1 MMTRMFNDRFT
12 LIGLALLLAACS
24 GTAQDALRPSP
35 QPAGSLSSSPSASV
49 SPSPQPKL
57 TPSPTGGRPPTPKK
71 AAAPQRKPSHGFVMP
86 RFSRV
91 VIIVLENK
99 EYEVIIGSDRAPY
112 LNSLA
117 NTYALATQ
125 FHGVTHPSLP
135 NYIAMTSGGT
145 NGITSNCTNCH
156 TSATNI
162 VTQMERAG
170 ISWKGYMEGIPGPC
184 SDVAESSDGL
194 YAKKHNPFM
203 YYDDIRNNPSR
214 CNKVVPLT
222 HLDTDIQNGTLP
234 QFVWVTP
241 NMCHDMHDCR
251 VSEGDAW
258 MSKFVPKLL
267 DTLGPRGVLF
277 VTFDEGNTNAGCC
290 TYAAGGRIATII
302 AGPAARTH
310 TSSSVR
316 MSLYSLLRTIEDSW
330 RLGRLGHAGCS
341 CTADM
346 RTLLHSA

>member
-1 MMTRMFNDRFT
+1 
-12 LIGLALLLAACS
+12 
-24 GTAQDALRPSP
+24 
-35 QPAGSLSSSPSASV
+35 
-49 SPSPQPKL
+49 
-57 TPSPTGGRPPTPKK
+57 
-71 AAAPQRKPSHGFVMP
+71 MP

-99 EYEVIIGSDRAPY
+99 EYEVIIGRSDRAPY
-112 LNSLA
+112 LNALA
-117 NTYALATQ
+117 DRYALATQ
-125 FHGVTHPSLP
+125 FYGITHPSLP

-145 NGITSNCTNCH
+145 NGITSNCTDCH

-170 ISWKGYMEGIPGPC
+170 ISWKGYMENLPEPC
-184 SDVAESSDGL
+184 SNVAESSDGL

-203 YYDDIRNNPSR
+203 YYDDILNNPSR

-222 HLDTDIQNGTLP
+222 QLDTDIKNGTLP
-234 QFVWVTP
+234 AFVYVTP
-241 NMCHDMHDCR
+241 NMCHDMHDCK

-258 MSKFVPKLL
+258 MSQFVPKMLN
-267 DTLGPRGVLF
+267 TLGPRGVLF
-277 VTFDEGNTNAGCC
+277 VTFDEGNSNAGCC
-290 TYAAGGRIATII
+290 RYASGGRIATIV

-310 TSSSVR
+310 TRSSVH

-330 RLGRLGHAGCS
+330 RLPRLGHAACS

-346 RTLLHSA
+346 RTLLDSA